1 MNFIAPTD
9 IFMLSFVKIP
19 FNNLV
24 DVMMGKRMQEEIPI
38 ERQIFVK
45 NLRNAR
51 KDANLRQEDIVTKA
65 KLSQAFIS
73 AVETLEA
80 NPSFDTCVRL
90 SRAVGVPFQELLDP
104 KRK

>member
-1 MNFIAPTD
+1 
-9 IFMLSFVKIP
+9 MLSFVKIP

-24 DVMMGKRMQEEIPI
+24 EVMMGKRMDKEIPV

-51 KDANLRQEDIVTKA
+51 KDANLRQDDLVTRA
-65 KLSQAFIS
+65 KLSQAYIS

-90 SRAVGVPFQELLDP
+90 ARAVGVPFRDLLDP
-104 KRK
+104 QKK